1 MWNMIFIIQNI
12 RYTLYVV
19 VLQIEPDLLVSDST
33 QNQNIEKY

>member
-19 VLQIEPDLLVSDST
+19 LHIEPDLLVSDST